1 MTHRLGSFS
10 QVVLATTLAF
20 LFFAGA
26 ASAQSL
32 PPAPSPSPSPSPSPQ
47 SPTSSQGSGSA
58 FISRTLQAITD
69 NCVALSNS
77 PTPLSGARAD
87 LFTQCTDI
95 INASDISEQD
105 AAVLAV
111 IDDENPG
118 VGTNATDASVSQ
130 VQALSDRLFALR
142 EGSTGIQIAGLGEG
156 TLRYGLDEH
165 SASGSDGGMPRLG
178 AFLNGLGFVGTQDQR
193 GEQAPYDFS
202 GGGVTVG
209 ADYRFGDNVVA
220 GLAFG
225 WTRRDSNFDNGS
237 DYQSD
242 SYSPSVYASWFGDA
256 FFVDGIFTYT
266 RTTHDLDRRIR
277 YNVAGTPVI
286 RTASADPNANEYA
299 ASVGGGYDFV
309 FDELTVGPRVQV
321 NYLHWDLESFT
332 ESGAGGLNLK
342 NRSQDTDSLTSV
354 VGAEASY
361 AHSTEFGVLVPQI
374 RIGWVHEFENDSRR
388 INGFF
393 AVENAA
399 PMNVFTEKPDRDYAA
414 LGLSLSGTFAH
425 GWSAFFDYETLLALS
440 DVSLNRFTVG
450 ARLEF

>member
-1 MTHRLGSFS
+1 MTYRAGSFS

-20 LFFAGA
+20 LFFAGT
-26 ASAQSL
+26 ASAQST
-32 PPAPSPSPSPSPSPQ
+32 PPPSPPPSPSPSPPQ
-47 SPTSSQGSGSA
+47 SPASSQGSGSA
-58 FISRTLQAITD
+58 FIQRTLQAITA

-77 PTPLSGARAD
+77 PVPLTPARAD

-95 INASDISEQD
+95 ISASDISEQD
-105 AAVLAV
+105 AAVLAT

-118 VGTNATDASVSQ
+118 VGTNATEASVSQ
-130 VQALSDRLFALR
+130 IQTLSDRLYAIR
-142 EGSTGIQIAGLGEG
+142 EGSTGIQIAGLGDG
-156 TLRYGLDEH
+156 TLPYGLAED
-165 SASGSDGGMPRLG
+165 SASGSDGGVPGLG
-178 AFLNGLGFVGTQDQR
+178 AFLNGLGFVGSQDQR
-193 GEQAPYDFS
+193 GEEAPYDFS

-225 WTRRDSNFDNGS
+225 WIRRDSDFDNGS
-237 DYQSD
+237 DFQSD
-242 SYSPSVYASWFGDA
+242 SYSPSVYASWFGDD

-286 RTASADPNANEYA
+286 RTASSDPNANEYA
-299 ASVGGGYDFV
+299 ASVGGGYDFT
-309 FDELTVGPRVQV
+309 FDELTVGPRLQV
-321 NYLHWDLESFT
+321 NYLHWDLDAFT

-354 VGAEASY
+354 FGAEASY
-361 AHSTEFGVLVPQI
+361 AYSAEFGVIVPQI
-374 RIGWVHEFENDSRR
+374 RIGWVHEFQNDSRR

-399 PMNVFTEKPDRDYAA
+399 PMNVFTANPDRDYTA
-414 LGLSLSGTFAH
+414 LGFSLSGTFAH
-425 GWSAFFDYETLLALS
+425 GWSAFFDYETLLDLS